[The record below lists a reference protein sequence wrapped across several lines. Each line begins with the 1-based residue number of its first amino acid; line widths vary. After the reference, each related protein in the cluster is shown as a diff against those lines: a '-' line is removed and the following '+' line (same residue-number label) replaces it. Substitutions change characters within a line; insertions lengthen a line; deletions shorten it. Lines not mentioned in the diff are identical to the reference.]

1 MPDDITMTRTTQENN
16 ALFIDQLAMDLKSIL
31 PGREAQYKMAPDLRL
46 ENRHG
51 YYQNAAVMIL
61 LYIRSG
67 SWHTVLMKRPEYAG
81 AHSNQI
87 SLPGGKYEETD
98 AGLEETALREIREEI
113 GIDDSRIR
121 LLGNLSRLHIPV
133 SGIEVLPVVGFYP
146 EEPDFKPDPSE
157 VAYLIEVSLIDLLD
171 LRNTREEFR
180 TLLCKLVRVPYFSI
194 GEDQVWGAT
203 AMILSEFLE
212 VIRTGKA
219 SLSL

>member
-1 MPDDITMTRTTQENN
+1 MITMTGKTPENIKI
-16 ALFIDQLAMDLKSIL
+16 FIDQLEQDLKSIL
-31 PGREAQYKMAPDLRL
+31 PGRRAQYKMAPELRL

-61 LYIRSG
+61 LFIRAG

-87 SLPGGKYEETD
+87 SLPGGKFEDRD
-98 AGLEETALREIREEI
+98 ADLEKTALREIREEI

-121 LLGNLSRLHIPV
+121 ILGNLSRLHIPV

-146 EEPDFKPDPSE
+146 GSPDFQPDPSE
-157 VAYLIEVSLIDLLD
+157 VAYLIETPLKDLLHPG
-171 LRNTREEFR
+171 NTREKFR
-180 TLLCKLVRVPYFSI
+180 TLMCKLVRVPYFQI
-194 GEDQVWGAT
+194 GEEQVWGAT

-212 VIRTGKA
+212 VVRSGKS
-219 SLSL
+219 SLNL

>member
-1 MPDDITMTRTTQENN
+1 MTRKTQENIE
-16 ALFIDQLAMDLKSIL
+16 LFIDQLEMDLKSIL
-31 PGREAQYKMAPDLRL
+31 PGSKAQYKMAPELRL

-61 LYIRSG
+61 LYIRTG

-87 SLPGGKYEETD
+87 SLPGGKAEEGD
-98 AGLEETALREIREEI
+98 ASLEKTALREVREET

-121 LLGNLSRLHIPV
+121 ILGNLSRLHIPV

-146 EEPDFKPDPSE
+146 KEPDFQPDPSE
-157 VAYLIEVSLIDLLD
+157 VAYLIEVSLEDLLNP
-171 LRNTREEFR
+171 RNTSEIFR
-180 TLLCKLVRVPYFSI
+180 TLMCKLVRVPYYKI
-194 GEDQVWGAT
+194 GKEQVWGAT

-212 VIRTGKA
+212 VIRSGKS

>member
-1 MPDDITMTRTTQENN
+1 MTERTSENIEI
-16 ALFIDQLAMDLKSIL
+16 FIDQLELDLKSIL
-31 PGREAQYKMAPDLRL
+31 PGRKAQYKMAPELRL
-46 ENRHG
+46 ENRQG

-61 LYIRSG
+61 LFTRAG

-87 SLPGGKYEETD
+87 SLPGGKYEDSD

-113 GIDDSRIR
+113 GIDDGRIR
-121 LLGNLSRLHIPV
+121 ILGHLSRLHIPV

-146 EEPDFKPDPSE
+146 EEPDFQPDSSE
-157 VAYLIEVSLIDLLD
+157 VAYLIEAPLEDLLHP
-171 LRNTREEFR
+171 RNTREKFR
-180 TLLCKLVRVPYFSI
+180 TLMCKLVKVPYFKI
-194 GEDQVWGAT
+194 GEEQVWGAT

-212 VIRTGKA
+212 VIRTGKS